1 MKKIL
6 VFFLVFLATLSC
18 SSEDDIGNA
27 IDPIIGVWNAIDS
40 FDDFIDEDETI
51 PVTFNFEFNLT
62 FSADGTGSRNFT
74 ISTTAPGGEISNY
87 DETEAFTWENT
98 ASNPDFDSINQT
110 YILTFTN
117 DGEIYNDLLTV
128 TFSADFN

>member
-62 FSADGTGSRNFT
+62 FSADGTG
-74 ISTTAPGGEISNY
+74 
-87 DETEAFTWENT
+87 
-98 ASNPDFDSINQT
+98 
-110 YILTFTN
+110 
-117 DGEIYNDLLTV
+117 
-128 TFSADFN
+128 